1 MGRERSGRRAGQ
13 RPAKPPGGGG
23 QERPREGAAP
33 SLSALAQELDDK
45 LMSTLSQMLAR
56 NHDVSPSPADLEM
69 YMDRMEQSVPKSSQA
84 GKMSNDEIENYL
96 TSILNKKQKKN

>member
-1 MGRERSGRRAGQ
+1 MQRIRPEQFLMEDMRQSYEAICRCARA
-13 RPAKPPGGGG
+13 
-23 QERPREGAAP
+23 GAAP
-33 SLSALAQELDDK
+33 SLSALAKELDDK

-69 YMDRMEQSVPKSSQA
+69 YMDRMEQSVPKSIQA